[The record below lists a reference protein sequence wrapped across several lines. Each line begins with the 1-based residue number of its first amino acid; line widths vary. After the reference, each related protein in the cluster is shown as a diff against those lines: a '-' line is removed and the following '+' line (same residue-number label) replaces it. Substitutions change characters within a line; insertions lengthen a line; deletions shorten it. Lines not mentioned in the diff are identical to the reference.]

1 MGREASVDGN
11 LADLKSDVS
20 RALTTA
26 GDAHA
31 DPRVGVPMIVEL
43 DHFRSTASAW
53 SVSGFSLE
61 TAVPGLSIGDVRSAH
76 VVLRISD
83 VDLGFDIP
91 CQVTRESEIGAAEF
105 KFLGAFTEP
114 AALLHRIAED
124 NLAGYATQ
132 LDSLISSQPLHRSG
146 RKRRKLL
153 FGALVSLLAL
163 SILMLIAVVLTSLLT
178 VRSRV
183 GAVTVE
189 GIVLRAPTTGMLT
202 RELPS
207 PGSRVHEGQPLFQIV
222 TADMTTKIAELS
234 GELHRLRTASDYS
247 RARLREIKEL
257 TNNLR
262 NLTDR
267 KLDTIK
273 AKITALDTQ
282 IALYGRLVKNKQ
294 YLADHGFHP
303 QSGVDTQRVD
313 LESRKEVRDDAQS
326 DLQLASTQAELLK
339 SGVLTVDWRDTSE
352 TKATMR
358 LLVAEAEAAIT
369 KAQEMLNAMG
379 QANQVISP
387 CNCLVYANETKNGEV
402 VEAGTLIYT
411 LRPDRVAPVIIALIP
426 ADQTAG
432 LTIGNAASVSLVTG
446 FFTGRLEKLSYDDQQ
461 TSRVGLFPLVRSTAA
476 STADQ
481 QMAQATISVRA
492 GVDPSLIGTPAQV
505 AIRSNPLPRAL
516 AGFYALLASL

>member
-1 MGREASVDGN
+1 VDGN
-11 LADLKSDVS
+11 LADPTPDHS
-20 RALTTA
+20 RLLTTSSTS
-26 GDAHA
+26 HT

-43 DHFRSTASAW
+43 EHFRSKASAW

-61 TAVPGLSIGDVRSAH
+61 TAVPGLKLGDVRSAH
-76 VVLRISD
+76 VALRISD

-91 CQVTRESEIGAAEF
+91 CQVTRASEIGATEF
-105 KFLGAFTEP
+105 NFLGAFTEP

-124 NLAGYATQ
+124 NLAGHATQ
-132 LDSLISSQPLHRSG
+132 VDSLICSQPLYRSG
-146 RKRRKLL
+146 RKKRKLL
-153 FGALVSLLAL
+153 FTTLVSLLAV
-163 SILMLIAVVLTSLLT
+163 SILVLTAVVLTSLLT

-189 GIVLRAPTTGMLT
+189 GIVLRAPAAGVLTG
-202 RELPS
+202 ELPP
-207 PGSRVHEGQPLFQIV
+207 PGSRVYEGQALFQIV
-222 TADMTTKIAELS
+222 TADMTTKITELS

-247 RARLREIKEL
+247 HARYREIKEV

-262 NLTDR
+262 SLTGQ
-267 KLDTIK
+267 KLDVIK
-273 AKITALDTQ
+273 AKITALDNQ
-282 IALYGRLVKNKQ
+282 IALYGKLVSNKQ

-313 LESRKEVRDDAQS
+313 LESRKEARDDVQS
-326 DLQLASTQAELLK
+326 DLQLAGTQAELLK
-339 SGVLTVDWRDTSE
+339 SGVLTTDWRDTSE

-358 LLVAEAEAAIT
+358 LQVTEAEAAIT

-379 QANQVISP
+379 RANQVISP

-411 LRPDRVAPVIIALIP
+411 LRADGVAPVIMALIP

-432 LTIGNAASVSLVTG
+432 LTIGNTASVSLVTG
-446 FFTGRLEKLSYDDQQ
+446 LFSGRLEKLSYDDQQ
-461 TSRVGLFPLVRSTAA
+461 TSRVGLFPLIRSAAA

-481 QMAQATISVRA
+481 QMAQATISVRH